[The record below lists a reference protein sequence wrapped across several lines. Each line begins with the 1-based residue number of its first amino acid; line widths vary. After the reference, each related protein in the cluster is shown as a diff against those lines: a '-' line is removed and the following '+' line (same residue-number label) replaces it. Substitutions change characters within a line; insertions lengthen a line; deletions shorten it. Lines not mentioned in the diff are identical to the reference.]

1 MTYQYGYDEQDLYV
15 EEGTDRVPNDGRFH
29 IVLRGSVI
37 ESEGNVKRALAR
49 LQQLRLNL
57 PEVGAENEA
66 PDLKAKMLQSEMVHR
81 FLQQSS
87 AEKHAN
93 RTRKGGK
100 GR

>member
-1 MTYQYGYDEQDLYV
+1 MAYKYGYDEDDLYV
-15 EEGTDRVPNDGRFH
+15 EQGTDRVPDDGRFH
-29 IVLRGSVI
+29 IVLRGVVI
-37 ESEGNVKRALAR
+37 DSEGTAQRALAR
-49 LQQLRLNL
+49 LQQVRLNP
-57 PEVGAENEA
+57 PEVGSEDAS
-66 PDLKAKMLQSEMVHR
+66 PDLKAKMLQAEMVHR